1 MDSAAFRAVRVRLVP
16 ANCHSS
22 PSLSLRRKRYGNRE
36 ILVNEEQFEQERDLS
51 NFQVRLGI
59 GHGFRPEV
67 CLEFDLPGRSMCA
80 RLRAAPPRGRARDC
94 GPCGCGCGVALIHGV
109 SSVGRGMTGLG
120 RVRFAKWRKRERES
134 IWSGRSARCSHGA
147 AQPLLLMILCQLR
160 VIFLLDWMRRAP
172 LPRRRCLCG
181 AFVTGDVSA
190 RPGAAWCSV

>member
-1 MDSAAFRAVRVRLVP
+1 MATASDPRCAW
-16 ANCHSS
+16 SS
-22 PSLSLRRKRYGNRE
+22 TCPG
-36 ILVNEEQFEQERDLS
+36 VQCA
-51 NFQVRLGI
+51 LGCAT
-59 GHGFRPEV
+59 P
-67 CLEFDLPGRSMCA
+67 RSGA
-80 RLRAAPPRGRARDC
+80 RLRPLRLRLR
-94 GPCGCGCGVALIHGV
+94 GCGVALIHGV

-172 LPRRRCLCG
+172 LPRHRCLCG